1 MRRARVP
8 RRPGRWSRR
17 CPPRSSLGPF
27 RVNSLVVKPLVHRVG
42 RVLPGPAHTAT
53 SRRCRA
59 RPVPPGTGCPGA
71 PGPSPA
77 WTRGPVGRLVCVNR
91 YHAGSVPEPTATR
104 TGPDGGTAGTKSPTI
119 ACVPRTAP
127 DMPKGAPRVCGAP
140 LERISAAEGEP
151 VDVHEVGRLAAG
163 ERQVHV
169 VRAGHG
175 ADVRR
180 DRPPR
185 LPAAGVA
192 DRET

>member
-1 MRRARVP
+1 
-8 RRPGRWSRR
+8 
-17 CPPRSSLGPF
+17 
-27 RVNSLVVKPLVHRVG
+27 
-42 RVLPGPAHTAT
+42 
-53 SRRCRA
+53 
-59 RPVPPGTGCPGA
+59 
-71 PGPSPA
+71 
-77 WTRGPVGRLVCVNR
+77 
-91 YHAGSVPEPTATR
+91 
-104 TGPDGGTAGTKSPTI
+104 
-119 ACVPRTAP
+119 PRTVP
-127 DMPKGAPRVCGAP
+127 DMPKGGPTGVWSP

-192 DRET
+192 DRETADGRVAPAVQPDLDQSADAAARTAGHPGGELPGRGRTEGHRLVQQPCTVGEGA